1 LMVRTIEN
9 GVSIPDFAPLPAAHR
24 NGAVMLCRIC
34 PEKGTHIGIAAA
46 RKAGVPLTIAGRA
59 FGYPEH
65 VAYFNR
71 HVLPALNAH
80 TTFLGPLGRSQKLKL
95 LQSASCLL
103 LPSLAPETSSLVS
116 MEALACGTP
125 VIAMRSGT
133 LPDIIEHGKT
143 GFLVNSADEMADAI
157 GLVHH
162 LEPAICRRV
171 AIERFSADRMVR
183 EYLRLY
189 EQLITREESAV
200 HTGLRRTG

>member
-1 LMVRTIEN
+1 
-9 GVSIPDFAPLPAAHR
+9 
-24 NGAVMLCRIC
+24 MLCRIC

-46 RKAGVPLTIAGRA
+46 RKAGVPLMIAGRA

-71 HVLPALNAH
+71 HVLPALNER
-80 TTFLGPLGRSQKLKL
+80 TSFLGPLGRNQKLKL
-95 LQSASCLL
+95 LRSASCLL

-162 LEPAICRRV
+162 VDPATCRRI

-183 EYLRLY
+183 EYLGLY
-189 EQLITREESAV
+189 EQLIAHDDPTLNV
-200 HTGLRRTG
+200 GLRRTGCGIPTSQSC